1 MRGKYMI
8 NISFGK
14 WFLENDTFTISL
26 FNNSINEAKKLGGEG
41 FLRKDILEHYEKE
54 IKYRIEQFA
63 YRLKDKEKIKQ
74 IVPSSILEDLAKQ
87 KKITI
92 DKLIDDIHAAANK
105 YDKNEDYIE
114 YASFLQNLHIHKM
127 HPKGSEALE
136 KSLSE
141 KRKLGS
147 RTKPNY
153 IYRSI
158 KPIDKIID
166 DDKSELKNPPE
177 NPKIGDRHEA
187 QGYTWKFMSD
197 RTWIKIRKN
206 TDEYEGTELLDMF
219 NRSKLDRPMLK
230 AILHYYDNDYF
241 NEKDVMKAF
250 EGSCKY
256 IGRNQ
261 LKKDIG
267 KDAMVKA
274 DPYKG
279 DKNKIF
285 ERAKIKFPN
294 PEIDNVYEDEETNTT
309 WNWVY
314 SKKKKGM
321 GWKEIPKEK
330 PISHFSLHGK
340 DGEIEH
346 DVEAK
351 KEDEEDLAKFNK
363 DIFSAT
369 GDPEGN
375 RNIDDKYGPKGD
387 YDSDNYLKQQQD
399 LKKQQ
404 ELLAKMTP
412 IYNAGIKNPQ
422 KKPIT
427 DNIFGRIE
435 YIKKLEDF
443 KEDLKSITT
452 LADDNKLSNQKTK
465 SGYIKKD
472 NAENDNFSVYEFY
485 RNLFI
490 EVTDYFITEIKAGK
504 EPSSIPI
511 KFLDWFR
518 KKMSTL
524 PSNAKKISDNYW
536 PRFTKEKYTDVL
548 DVWSAENNFKYKKDK

>member
-1 MRGKYMI
+1 MI

-74 IVPSSILEDLAKQ
+74 IVPPSILEDLAKQ

-92 DKLIDDIHAAANK
+92 DKLIDNIHDAANN
-105 YDKNEDYIE
+105 YDKNQDHIE

-127 HPKGSEALE
+127 HPSGSDALATSLFQKI
-136 KSLSE
+136 KS
-141 KRKLGS
+141 K
-147 RTKPNY
+147 TKPNY

-158 KPIDKIID
+158 KKVDKIID
-166 DDKSELKNPPE
+166 NDKSELKNPPE

-197 RTWIKIRKN
+197 RTWIKIRKD
-206 TDEYEGTELLDMF
+206 TDEYEETELLNMF

-346 DVEAK
+346 DVEGRE
-351 KEDEEDLAKFNK
+351 KEENPL
-363 DIFSAT
+363 
-369 GDPEGN
+369 DPDSEYSSKEHDAE
-375 RNIDDKYGPKGD
+375 IKSYGD
-387 YDSDNYLKQQQD
+387 YEVTK
-399 LKKQQ
+399 
-404 ELLAKMTP
+404 P
-412 IYNAGIKNPQ
+412 FGIKSPQ
-422 KKPIT
+422 KKPIIDQEKPIMDIASGLT
-427 DNIFGRIE
+427 LFKE
-435 YIKKLEDF
+435 YLGTTKTLGDPITKNHTFISRNNENKYDVEIEDF
-443 KEDLKSITT
+443 
-452 LADDNKLSNQKTK
+452 
-465 SGYIKKD
+465 
-472 NAENDNFSVYEFY
+472 Y
-485 RNLFI
+485 RKLFI
-490 EVTDYFITEIKAGK
+490 EITDKIIRNVESKVKVTILKNLFSDE
-504 EPSSIPI
+504 E
-511 KFLDWFR
+511 R
-518 KKMSTL
+518 TL
-524 PSNAKKISDNYW
+524 PINAKKVKTNW
-536 PRFTKEKYTDVL
+536 ARFTAEKYKQELKDYAY
-548 DVWSAENNFKYKKDK
+548 SKNFLPMISHIL

>member
-1 MRGKYMI
+1 MI

-41 FLRKDILEHYEKE
+41 FLRKDILDHYTDE

-92 DKLIDDIHAAANK
+92 NVLIDNIHDAANN
-105 YDKNEDYIE
+105 YDKNQDHIE
-114 YASFLQNLHIHKM
+114 YASFLQNLHIHRM

-177 NPKIGDRHEA
+177 NPKIGDRHHA

-197 RTWIKIRKN
+197 RTWIKIRKDTN
-206 TDEYEGTELLDMF
+206 EYEGTELLDMF

-230 AILHYYDNDYF
+230 AILHYYDKDYF
-241 NEKDVMKAF
+241 NEKEVMKAF
-250 EGSCKY
+250 KGSCKH

-261 LKKDIG
+261 LKQDI
-267 KDAMVKA
+267 DEDEMVKV
-274 DPYKG
+274 DPYEG

-294 PEIDNVYEDEETNTT
+294 PEKDNVYEDEETGTDWKWSSLGKT
-309 WNWVY
+309 
-314 SKKKKGM
+314 KGM
-321 GWKEIPKEK
+321 GWKEILKEK
-330 PISHFSLHGK
+330 PISHFSLHAK
-340 DGEIEH
+340 GEAGEYEH
-346 DVEAK
+346 DVEGRE
-351 KEDEEDLAKFNK
+351 KEENPLDPDSEYSSKEYDDE
-363 DIFSAT
+363 T
-369 GDPEGN
+369 
-375 RNIDDKYGPKGD
+375 KGD
-387 YDSDNYLKQQQD
+387 YEVTK
-399 LKKQQ
+399 
-404 ELLAKMTP
+404 P
-412 IYNAGIKNPQ
+412 FGIKSPQ
-422 KKPIT
+422 KKPIIDQEKPIMDIASGLT
-427 DNIFGRIE
+427 
-435 YIKKLEDF
+435 LF
-443 KEDLKSITT
+443 KEYLGTTKTLGDPITKNHTFISRNNENKYDLEI
-452 LADDNKLSNQKTK
+452 
-465 SGYIKKD
+465 
-472 NAENDNFSVYEFY
+472 EEFY
-485 RNLFI
+485 RKLFI
-490 EVTDYFITEIKAGK
+490 EITDKLIRNVESKVRVTILKNLFLEK
-504 EPSSIPI
+504 EPS
-511 KFLDWFR
+511 
-518 KKMSTL
+518 L
-524 PSNAKKISDNYW
+524 PMNAKKVKSNW
-536 PRFTKEKYTDVL
+536 ARFTAEKYKQELKDY
-548 DVWSAENNFKYKKDK
+548 AYRKNFLPMISHFL